1 MNVSKHMR
9 ISYTKILLLFGLS
22 LAFSSCE
29 QNEKFVD
36 QPYLQWRT
44 SETKYL
50 GDSADNRRVID
61 LTVYFTD
68 GDGDIGREDLNS
80 IDTCILN
87 DYATFLQRFDLFI
100 YYFEKVN
107 GQFIEIPPTDSCL
120 PFHNILPYLTP
131 IGQNK
136 TLEGDITTPFDYS
149 NYPLNSTDSIKFELQ
164 IIDLAGNKSSRITS
178 PAIGV

>member
-1 MNVSKHMR
+1 MR
-9 ISYTKILLLFGLS
+9 ISFTKILLLFGLS
-22 LAFSSCE
+22 LAFASCE

-44 SETKYL
+44 SEIKYL

-61 LTVYFTD
+61 LTAYFTD
-68 GDGDIGREDLNS
+68 GDGDIGREDLSQGN
-80 IDTCILN
+80 DTFILN
-87 DYATFLQRFDLFI
+87 DYASFLQRFDLFI

-107 GQFIEIPPTDSCL
+107 GQFIEIPPSDSCL
-120 PFHNILPYLTP
+120 PFHNILPNLTP

-164 IIDLAGNKSSRITS
+164 LIDLAGNKSSRISS
-178 PAIGV
+178 PAIGI

>member
-1 MNVSKHMR
+1 MR
-9 ISYTKILLLFGLS
+9 ISFTKILLLFGLS
-22 LAFSSCE
+22 LAFASCE

-44 SETKYL
+44 SEIKYL

-61 LTVYFTD
+61 LTAYFTD
-68 GDGDIGREDLNS
+68 GDGDIGREDLSQGN
-80 IDTCILN
+80 DTCILN
-87 DYATFLQRFDLFI
+87 DYASFLQRFDLFI

-107 GQFIEIPPTDSCL
+107 GQFIEIPPSDSCL
-120 PFHNILPYLTP
+120 PFHNILPNLTP

-164 IIDLAGNKSSRITS
+164 LIDLAGNKSSRISS
-178 PAIGV
+178 PAIGI